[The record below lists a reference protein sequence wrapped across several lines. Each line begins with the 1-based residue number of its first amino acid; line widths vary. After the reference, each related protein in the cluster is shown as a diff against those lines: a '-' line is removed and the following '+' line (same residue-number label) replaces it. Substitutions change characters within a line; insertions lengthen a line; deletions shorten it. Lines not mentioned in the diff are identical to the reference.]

1 LFTLLTTTL
10 AGLFF
15 GCVPAWFASRNNPG
29 EDLKSGAQV
38 GLGVGRHR
46 LQQILVIGEL
56 ALALSI
62 VAGAGLALHSF
73 ANLINVDMGVR
84 TDHVLTFYLSV
95 PKNQEKDPAKIA
107 AYYRQMLTGIRA
119 VAGVSSASAQTG
131 EPLFPPHM
139 TPFVVAGES
148 APDSDSSKW
157 SNAGF
162 GAITPDFFKT
172 FGVRMMKGRAFTEQD
187 SPSNIKVAIVNE
199 EFVRRFLNGADP
211 LRARVWLRQSAEDRR
226 IPAAPTEWQ
235 IVGVSHDTLSK
246 SMREHVPEI
255 QIPFWQSPPSDPVIA
270 VRTAGDP
277 DSMIKSIGAAVHSV
291 DPAAILARPRTMEE
305 VRNQVLA
312 SDKFSMVLFV
322 SFGAIALMLATLG
335 VYGVVSFSVAS
346 RRSEIAVRMAL
357 GANRLNL
364 VALVVRQGLSLAIT
378 GVTLGLGGA
387 YLLNQGMRGALF
399 GIGHVDFTVLG
410 GVSVLLL
417 LAALLACVAPAGRA
431 ASVEPMQA
439 LRTE

>member
-1 LFTLLTTTL
+1 
-10 AGLFF
+10 
-15 GCVPAWFASRNNPG
+15 
-29 EDLKSGAQV
+29 
-38 GLGVGRHR
+38 
-46 LQQILVIGEL
+46 
-56 ALALSI
+56 
-62 VAGAGLALHSF
+62 
-73 ANLINVDMGVR
+73 
-84 TDHVLTFYLSV
+84 
-95 PKNQEKDPAKIA
+95 
-107 AYYRQMLTGIRA
+107 
-119 VAGVSSASAQTG
+119 
-131 EPLFPPHM
+131 M
-139 TPFVVAGES
+139 TPFVVVGES

-157 SNAGF
+157 PNAGF
-162 GAITPDFFKT
+162 GAVTPDFFKT

-211 LRARVWLRQSAEDRR
+211 LRARVWLRQTAEDRS

-246 SMREHVPEI
+246 SMREHIPEI
-255 QIPFWQSPPSDPVIA
+255 QIPFWQSPSSGPVIA

-291 DPAAILARPRTMEE
+291 DSAAILARPRTMEE

-364 VALVVRQGLSLAIT
+364 VALVVRQGLSLAVI
-378 GVTLGLGGA
+378 GLTLGLGGA

-399 GIGHVDFTVLG
+399 GIGHIDFTVLV
-410 GVSVLLL
+410 GVALLLL

-431 ASVEPMQA
+431 ASVEPMHA